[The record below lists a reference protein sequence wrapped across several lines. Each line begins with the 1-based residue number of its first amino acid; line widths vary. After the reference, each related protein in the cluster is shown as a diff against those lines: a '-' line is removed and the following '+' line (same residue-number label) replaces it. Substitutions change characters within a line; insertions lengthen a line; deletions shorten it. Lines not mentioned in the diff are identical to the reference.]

1 MILTTEPSVQALN
14 FSFRIS
20 PILVNIHTALYSH
33 WWRICFVSFPLP
45 QSGLELK
52 AGKERTVNI
61 VKLTQ
66 DSQKAISTV
75 SVSHILTGQVNL

>member
-1 MILTTEPSVQALN
+1 MILTTGPSVQALN
-14 FSFRIS
+14 FSFRIF

-52 AGKERTVNI
+52 AGKEKTVTLLNSPRTL
-61 VKLTQ
+61 KKPFPLCQCPT
-66 DSQKAISTV
+66 
-75 SVSHILTGQVNL
+75 H